1 MKYMTYPYGRREA
14 LTSDYV
20 IATYQVYGIT
30 PDNAIDKLGNFA
42 VGQTVGT
49 WIKVPG
55 ITDEMVERY
64 QARVLEFELVQTEP
78 EYRFQV
84 KVAFPAV
91 NFGGSFAA
99 MLTGLLGND
108 VSTSLEVRLIDLE
121 FTNQAIAEMGYQKKK
136 ESPIVKL
143 RKITGVYDR
152 PLILNMIK
160 PCIGFS
166 PETGAQFFREVAL
179 GGVDLI
185 KDDELLTNPVYSEVE
200 KRVATY
206 GKAAREVYEQTGK
219 ETVYLPN
226 ITDRPCKMREHAR
239 AIIESGAKAC
249 LINFVFT
256 GLDAFAEICR
266 EFGDDLFIMG
276 HYAGLG
282 VMGGTK
288 SGIKN
293 SVYLGSLPRIAG
305 ADAVMT
311 MFTGNGTG
319 LAQMDYYQNIQQQ
332 MCEMPGV
339 DKIVTTVGGGIN
351 PCHIPKIVNDLGNDI
366 IIGVGGAIQGH
377 PMGATEGAGAVMA
390 AVTAIQNGQS
400 LEEAATSC
408 EALKQALDLWR

>member
-1 MKYMTYPYGRREA
+1 MTYPYGRREA
-14 LTSDYV
+14 LESDYV
-20 IATYQVYGIT
+20 IATYQVYGLT
-30 PDNAIDKLGNFA
+30 PDNATDKLGNFA

-55 ITDEMVERY
+55 ITDEMVEKY
-64 QARVLEFELVQTEP
+64 QARVLEFEQVQTEP
-78 EYRFQV
+78 EYQFLA
-84 KVAFPAV
+84 KLAFPAV

-99 MLTGLLGND
+99 MLTGRLGND
-108 VSTSLEVRLIDLE
+108 VSTSLEVRLTNLE
-121 FTNQAIAEMGYQKKK
+121 FTGRAIAEMGYRKGKS
-136 ESPIVKL
+136 SPIGKL
-143 RKITGVYDR
+143 RKITGVKER

-166 PETGAQFFREVAL
+166 PETGARFFKEAAL

-200 KRVATY
+200 KRVAAY
-206 GKAAREVYEQTGK
+206 GRAAREVYEQTGK

-226 ITDRPCKMREHAR
+226 ITDRPDKMRKHAK

-256 GLDAFAEICR
+256 GLDAFAEICS

-282 VMGGTK
+282 TMNGTR

-293 SVYLGSLPRIAG
+293 SVYLGMLPRIAG

-311 MFTGNGTG
+311 MFTGNTPGP
-319 LAQMDYYQNIQQQ
+319 ARMDYYQNIQQQ
-332 MCEMPGV
+332 MCEVPGV
-339 DKIVTTVGGGIN
+339 EEIVTTVGGGIS
-351 PCHIPKIVNDLGNDI
+351 PRHIPEIMKDLGNDI
-366 IIGVGGAIQGH
+366 IIGVGGAVQGH
-377 PMGATEGAGAVMA
+377 PMGAAKGAEAVMA
-390 AVTAIQNGQS
+390 AVTAAQKGQS
-400 LEEAATSC
+400 LEEAANCC
-408 EALKQALDLWR
+408 EPLRAALELWK